1 MFQVSDCTSLEYHL
15 LRMMGR
21 HRKNLTH
28 TVLKAIEEEGTIEW
42 EDHSY
47 SSICDA
53 GELLHPTFG
62 FIKRLSPEHDVK
74 FKDYYAEHPTKKPLK
89 SIWDGIGKASSGSIV
104 LMSLKSEKDIVNAQ
118 MDTERMDA
126 VAYLV
131 KKGIPVKY
139 VDLILIEDSC
149 FNPEYDR
156 TIKACRKLWDHGTK
170 PLHPELKG
178 TNIFHCFMGLDG
190 HDSDIEDSEV

>member
-28 TVLKAIEEEGTIEW
+28 TVLKAIKEEGTIEW

-62 FIKRLSPEHDVK
+62 FINRLIPDSDFS
-74 FKDYYAEHPTKKPLK
+74 FKDYYAVHPIKKPLK
-89 SIWDGIGKASSGSIV
+89 SIWDGIGKTSSGSIV
-104 LMSLKSEKDIVNAQ
+104 LMGVKYEKDIVDDRI
-118 MDTERMDA
+118 DTERMVA
-126 VAYLV
+126 VAHLV

-149 FNPEYDR
+149 FNPKYDK
-156 TIKACRKLWDHGTK
+156 TIKEYRKLWEHRIQSLYGEFKDSH
-170 PLHPELKG
+170 
-178 TNIFHCFMGLDG
+178 IFSCFMGLDG
-190 HDSDIEDSEV
+190 HDSDIEDGES